1 MPSYSPNFNYSFTI
15 DENSRLRRILEE
27 MVREQRDRQ
36 EEYEGLNRQAENERT
51 TLASNMTEEYQYNK
65 EHLFDYAI
73 RFERNLR
80 RNGGTN
86 YMNMPLIDE
95 LRKQIF
101 KEEIRMIAL
110 QIEKK
115 LDYLQSHIYWTGPL
129 GAEVLQSTQR
139 NKCVSCGIAIEKLRN
154 NNIGRF
160 MSILNDLF
168 NNAHQVD
175 EKRILEE
182 IKDLLKKLNP
192 IENNYF
198 KITKL
203 FKNKFDK
210 ILFLENQFRSFH
222 SFCDEQNSYDN
233 MISIIKILQRMKHQ
247 YGEEIN
253 IEYTFK
259 KENHESFSDIEKT
272 IKENIYKELNG
283 MRFLL

>member
-1 MPSYSPNFNYSFTI
+1 MPTYNPSFNFEYSMRPGSFSTV
-15 DENSRLRRILEE
+15 RRMIEE
-27 MVREQRDRQ
+27 IMNQN
-36 EEYEGLNRQAENERT
+36 EELINQSEELINENES
-51 TLASNMTEEYQYNK
+51 SNMPERCEYNQ

-73 RFERNLR
+73 RFERRLR
-80 RNGGTN
+80 HNGGTD
-86 YMNMPLIDE
+86 YMNMILIDE
-95 LRKQIF
+95 IRKQSY
-101 KEEIRMIAL
+101 EERIKMITTK
-110 QIEKK
+110 IEEK
-115 LDYLQSHIYWTGPL
+115 LDYLQHHVYWTGPL
-129 GAEVLQSTQR
+129 GAEVLQSTQQ
-139 NKCVSCGIAIEKLRN
+139 NKCRSCGIAIEKLRN

-168 NNAHQVD
+168 DNAHQID

-182 IKDLLKKLNP
+182 IKDLLKKVNP
-192 IENNYF
+192 VENNYF
-198 KITKL
+198 RIAKL
-203 FKNKFDK
+203 FKNKLDK

>member
-1 MPSYSPNFNYSFTI
+1 MPSYNPSFNFEFRTEEYNNI
-15 DENSRLRRILEE
+15 LRRMVEELMEENEELNTPGIELESNIPVE
-27 MVREQRDRQ
+27 LESNMQ
-36 EEYEGLNRQAENERT
+36 EEYHYNR
-51 TLASNMTEEYQYNK
+51 

-86 YMNMPLIDE
+86 YMNMSLIDE
-95 LRKQIF
+95 LRKQTY
-101 KEEIRMIAL
+101 EEKIGMITIK
-110 QIEKK
+110 IEEK
-115 LDYLQSHIYWTGPL
+115 LDYLQSHVYWTGPL
-129 GAEVLQSTQR
+129 GAEILQSTQR

-182 IKDLLKKLNP
+182 IKDLLKELSP
-192 IENNYF
+192 IENNYYE
-198 KITKL
+198 ITKL
-203 FKNKFDK
+203 FKNKFNK

-222 SFCDEQNSYDN
+222 SFCNDQNSYDN
-233 MISIIKILQRMKHQ
+233 MISIIKILQRIKHQ

-259 KENHESFSDIEKT
+259 KENHDDFSDIEKE
-272 IKENIYKELNG
+272 IKESLYKELNG
-283 MRFLL
+283 IRFLL